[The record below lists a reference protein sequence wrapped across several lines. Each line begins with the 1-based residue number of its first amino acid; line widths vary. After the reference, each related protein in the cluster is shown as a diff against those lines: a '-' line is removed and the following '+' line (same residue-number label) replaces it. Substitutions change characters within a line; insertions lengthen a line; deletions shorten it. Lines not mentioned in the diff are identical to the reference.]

1 MAAAETNT
9 GGVTKQELINL
20 GRPNGP
26 DLQLKF
32 NPDDALQFQVP
43 AAGTITTDGII
54 REDSS
59 ITEVLNVLS
68 FLISTGRAFAD
79 IVDDE
84 NSAATAGQAGQI
96 NQDTGYYA
104 DAAKGAFQVFPA
116 VIFNLNTL
124 SVTAPAAGSDVHFPV
139 SILKRRGDVAAD
151 VANPI
156 SFQAGMDAKLIENAT
171 ATDSV
176 KALFVDSV
184 KQMIK
189 ILTQT
194 RKILGPRGWTDLFQ
208 KVTGGSSA
216 NKKAKRTHRHR
227 RRYSSKQY

>member
-1 MAAAETNT
+1 MATPETNT
-9 GGVTKQELINL
+9 GGVTKQELIDL

-32 NPDDALQFQVP
+32 NPDDALQFQQP
-43 AAGTITTDGII
+43 AATTTTDGII

-84 NSAATAGQAGQI
+84 NSAAATGQAGQI
-96 NQDTGYYA
+96 NQDTGYYT
-104 DAAKGAFQVFPA
+104 DAAAAGFQVFPA
-116 VIFNLNTL
+116 ATFSLDTL
-124 SVTAPAAGSDVHFPV
+124 TVTAPAADVHFPV
-139 SILKRRGDVAAD
+139 SILKRRGAAAAAA
-151 VANPI
+151 ANPI
-156 SFQAGMDAKLIENAT
+156 SFEAGMDAKLINNAT

-176 KALFVDSV
+176 KGLFADSV